1 MPRYDSWILAD
12 GVKDDWSTPIAHP
25 ALRQILLR
33 RGINSEEEYRRFVA
47 PRKEDLHDPAG
58 IHGMAAA
65 CERIERAVR
74 DGQTILIYGDYDVDG
89 VTSIVLL
96 QTVLRSIGA
105 DAAHVVPHR
114 LVDGYGLKLE
124 VLERVLTERDVKLV
138 ITVDCGITSV
148 DPVRRAIE
156 RGIDVIVT
164 DHHLPPEMLP
174 AAAAVLNPKQPGCA
188 YPFKELAG
196 VGVAFKLCCELIRRS
211 GKRIS
216 IDSLLKIAAIGTV
229 ADVAPLIGENRTI
242 AWLGLNGL
250 ADPRNRGL
258 RALIRRLG
266 MLGRPLRSVDIG
278 FRIGPR
284 INAAGRLASAETA
297 IDLFSAADDDTAWQ
311 LCSEL
316 DRMNTERQQVEL
328 EVRLAAE
335 QQVAGLLG
343 CSVAG
348 CGEPGNQATQQS
360 SNLCPR
366 VLILAGEN
374 WHRGVIGLTAGRIAQ
389 KYHRPTLVISTDG
402 DEAAGSARS
411 IPTINLHEQLEQT
424 ADLFAH
430 FGGHE
435 FACGF
440 ALPSANIPRL
450 RQRLEDQ
457 FESLAPELFRCDA
470 AIDAALDLAAIDRT
484 FVDAHELMQPFGAGN
499 PQPLFLARGVDVV
512 GRRTFAPLCVELT
525 LRDATGGAT
534 AVMWPSQ
541 KFLDETLAN
550 GRRVDF
556 LFHVEA
562 DAHAD
567 AGARLAIVDARNS
580 ADS

>member
-1 MPRYDSWILAD
+1 
-12 GVKDDWSTPIAHP
+12 
-25 ALRQILLR
+25 
-33 RGINSEEEYRRFVA
+33 
-47 PRKEDLHDPAG
+47 
-58 IHGMAAA
+58 MAAA

-164 DHHLPPEMLP
+164 DHHLPAEMLP

-266 MLGRPLRSVDIG
+266 MLGRPLRSVDVG

-297 IDLFSAADDDTAWQ
+297 IDLFSATDDDTAWQ

-316 DRMNTERQQVEL
+316 DRMNAERQQVEL

-335 QQVAGLLG
+335 EQVARLQG

-348 CGEPGNQATQQS
+348 RGEPGNQATQQA
-360 SNLCPR
+360 SNLRPR
-366 VLILAGEN
+366 VLILAGEK

-402 DEAAGSARS
+402 DEAAGSGRS

-424 ADLFAH
+424 ADLFVH

-440 ALPSANIPRL
+440 ALPSANISRL
-450 RQRLEDQ
+450 RERLEDQ
-457 FESLAPELFRCDA
+457 FESLDRDLFRRDA
-470 AIDAALDLAAIDRT
+470 AIDAALDLAAIDRS
-484 FVDAHELMQPFGAGN
+484 FVAAHELLQPFGAGN
-499 PQPLFLARGVDVV
+499 PQPLFLARGVEVV
-512 GRRTFAPLCVELT
+512 GRRTFAPDCVELT
-525 LRDATGGAT
+525 LRDATGDAT

-541 KFLDETLAN
+541 KSLDATLGN
-550 GRRVDF
+550 GRRFDL
-556 LFHVEA
+556 LFHVEP
-562 DAHAD
+562 DAHAGG
-567 AGARLAIVDARNS
+567 GARLAVVDARNS